1 MSRWRCYRDCTQS
14 FGETCLVSSFTPL
27 QQQVIALAGVVQA
40 ARMVDQLAKTG
51 SYPAAFFEA
60 SLRSL
65 FAFDAPTVDAVYGNI
80 QGVKLGLRSVVDM
93 LTDATNE
100 DHVAMGAYV
109 RGLLKLEDQF
119 GKRPDLQE
127 VVASRLGHVNFK
139 AQHFSDDAVEL
150 AASISAIY
158 QDTISHLPYRI
169 KVKGNVQHLQ
179 QTKNADLVRTL
190 LLAGL
195 RSAHLWRQLGGRPRH
210 FLFKGGKLAATAS
223 DLSKQLSPV
232 TDNGPLH

>member
-1 MSRWRCYRDCTQS
+1 M
-14 FGETCLVSSFTPL
+14 SSFTPL

-40 ARMVDQLAKTG
+40 ARMVDQVAKTG

-169 KVKGNVQHLQ
+169 KVKGIVQHLQ

-232 TDNGPLH
+232 TDNGSLH

>member
-1 MSRWRCYRDCTQS
+1 M
-14 FGETCLVSSFTPL
+14 SSFTPL

-40 ARMVDQLAKTG
+40 SRMVDQVAKTG
-51 SYPAAFFEA
+51 SYPVAFFEA

>member
-1 MSRWRCYRDCTQS
+1 M
-14 FGETCLVSSFTPL
+14 SSFTPL

-40 ARMVDQLAKTG
+40 ARMVDQVAKTG

-158 QDTISHLPYRI
+158 QDTISRLPYRI

-195 RSAHLWRQLGGRPRH
+195 RSAHLWRQIGGRPRH

-223 DLSKQLSPV
+223 DLSRQLSPV
-232 TDNGPLH
+232 TDNGSLH

>member
-1 MSRWRCYRDCTQS
+1 MSRWRCYRDRTQS

-40 ARMVDQLAKTG
+40 ARMVDQVAKTG

-223 DLSKQLSPV
+223 DLSRQLSPV
-232 TDNGPLH
+232 TDSGSLH

>member
-40 ARMVDQLAKTG
+40 ARMVDQVAKTG

-109 RGLLKLEDQF
+109 KGLLKLEDQF

-223 DLSKQLSPV
+223 DLSMQLSPV

>member
-1 MSRWRCYRDCTQS
+1 M
-14 FGETCLVSSFTPL
+14 SSFTPL

-40 ARMVDQLAKTG
+40 ARMVDQVAKTG

-109 RGLLKLEDQF
+109 KGLLKLEDQF

-127 VVASRLGHVNFK
+127 LVASRLGHVNFK

-158 QDTISHLPYRI
+158 QDTISNLPYRI

-223 DLSKQLSPV
+223 DLSRQLSPV
-232 TDNGPLH
+232 TDNGSIH

>member
-1 MSRWRCYRDCTQS
+1 M
-14 FGETCLVSSFTPL
+14 SSFTPL
-27 QQQVIALAGVVQA
+27 QQQVIALAGLVQA
-40 ARMVDQLAKTG
+40 ARMVDQVAKTG

-100 DHVAMGAYV
+100 DHVAMGTYV

-179 QTKNADLVRTL
+179 QTKYADLVRTL

-195 RSAHLWRQLGGRPRH
+195 RSARLWRQLGGRPRH

-223 DLSKQLSPV
+223 DLSKQLSPI
-232 TDNGPLH
+232 TDSGSLR

>member
-1 MSRWRCYRDCTQS
+1 M
-14 FGETCLVSSFTPL
+14 SSFTPL

-40 ARMVDQLAKTG
+40 ARMVDQVAKTG

-158 QDTISHLPYRI
+158 QDTISNLPYRI

-195 RSAHLWRQLGGRPRH
+195 RSAHLWRQLGGRPRN

-223 DLSKQLSPV
+223 DLSRQLSPV
-232 TDNGPLH
+232 TDNGSLH

>member
-1 MSRWRCYRDCTQS
+1 
-14 FGETCLVSSFTPL
+14 VSSFTPL

-40 ARMVDQLAKTG
+40 ARIVDQVAKTG

-93 LTDATNE
+93 LTDSANE

-119 GKRPDLQE
+119 GKRPGLQE
-127 VVASRLGHVNFK
+127 IVASRLGHVNFK

>member
-1 MSRWRCYRDCTQS
+1 MSGRWCYRDRAQS
-14 FGETCLVSSFTPL
+14 FRETCLVSSFTPL

-40 ARMVDQLAKTG
+40 ARMVDQVAKTG
-51 SYPAAFFEA
+51 SYPVAFFEA
-60 SLRSL
+60 SMRSL

-210 FLFKGGKLAATAS
+210 FLLKGGKLAATAS
-223 DLSKQLSPV
+223 DLSKQMSPV
-232 TDNGPLH
+232 SDNGSLH

>member
-1 MSRWRCYRDCTQS
+1 M
-14 FGETCLVSSFTPL
+14 SSFTPL

-40 ARMVDQLAKTG
+40 ARMVDQVAKTG

-119 GKRPDLQE
+119 GKRLDLQE

-223 DLSKQLSPV
+223 DLSRQLSPV
-232 TDNGPLH
+232 TDNGSLH

>member
-1 MSRWRCYRDCTQS
+1 M
-14 FGETCLVSSFTPL
+14 SSFTPL

-40 ARMVDQLAKTG
+40 ARMVDQVAKTG

-127 VVASRLGHVNFK
+127 VVASRLRHVNFK

-158 QDTISHLPYRI
+158 QDTISRLPYRI

-210 FLFKGGKLAATAS
+210 FLLKGGKLAATAS
-223 DLSKQLSPV
+223 DLSRQLSPV
-232 TDNGPLH
+232 TDNGSLH

>member
-1 MSRWRCYRDCTQS
+1 M
-14 FGETCLVSSFTPL
+14 SSFTPL

-40 ARMVDQLAKTG
+40 ARMVDQVAKTG

-80 QGVKLGLRSVVDM
+80 QGVKLGLRSVFDM

-223 DLSKQLSPV
+223 DLSRQLSPV
-232 TDNGPLH
+232 TDNGSLH

>member
-1 MSRWRCYRDCTQS
+1 M
-14 FGETCLVSSFTPL
+14 SSFTPL

-40 ARMVDQLAKTG
+40 ARIVDQVAKTG

-109 RGLLKLEDQF
+109 KGLLKLEDQF

-127 VVASRLGHVNFK
+127 LVASRLGHVNFK

-158 QDTISHLPYRI
+158 QDTISNLPYRI

-223 DLSKQLSPV
+223 DLSRQLSPV
-232 TDNGPLH
+232 TDNGSLH

>member
-1 MSRWRCYRDCTQS
+1 M
-14 FGETCLVSSFTPL
+14 SSFTPL

-40 ARMVDQLAKTG
+40 SRMVDQVAKTG
-51 SYPAAFFEA
+51 SYPVAFFEA

-65 FAFDAPTVDAVYGNI
+65 FSFDAPTVDAVYGNI

>member
-1 MSRWRCYRDCTQS
+1 M
-14 FGETCLVSSFTPL
+14 SSFTPL

-40 ARMVDQLAKTG
+40 ARMVDQVAKTG

-158 QDTISHLPYRI
+158 QDTISRLPYRI

-223 DLSKQLSPV
+223 DLGKQLSPV
-232 TDNGPLH
+232 TDNGSLH

>member
-1 MSRWRCYRDCTQS
+1 M
-14 FGETCLVSSFTPL
+14 SSFTPL

-40 ARMVDQLAKTG
+40 ARMVDQVAKTG

-65 FAFDAPTVDAVYGNI
+65 FAFNAPTLDAVYGNI

-158 QDTISHLPYRI
+158 QDTISNLPYRI

-195 RSAHLWRQLGGRPRH
+195 RTAHLWRQLGGRPRH
-210 FLFKGGKLAATAS
+210 YLFKGGKLASTAS
-223 DLSKQLSPV
+223 DLSRQLSPV
-232 TDNGPLH
+232 TDNGSLH

>member
-1 MSRWRCYRDCTQS
+1 MSGRRCYRDCTQS

-40 ARMVDQLAKTG
+40 TRMVDQVAKTG

-232 TDNGPLH
+232 TDNRSLH

>member
-1 MSRWRCYRDCTQS
+1 MSGWRCYRDRPQS
-14 FGETCLVSSFTPL
+14 FGETCLVSSFTPI

-40 ARMVDQLAKTG
+40 ARMVDQVAKTG

-195 RSAHLWRQLGGRPRH
+195 RSARLWRQLGGRPRH

-232 TDNGPLH
+232 TDTGPLH

>member
-1 MSRWRCYRDCTQS
+1 M
-14 FGETCLVSSFTPL
+14 SSFTPL

-40 ARMVDQLAKTG
+40 ARMVDQVAKTG

-139 AQHFSDDAVEL
+139 AQHFSNDAVEL

-158 QDTISHLPYRI
+158 QDTISDLPYRI
-169 KVKGNVQHLQ
+169 KVKGNAQHLQ

-223 DLSKQLSPV
+223 DLSRQLSPV
-232 TDNGPLH
+232 TDNGSLH

>member
-1 MSRWRCYRDCTQS
+1 M
-14 FGETCLVSSFTPL
+14 SSFSPL

-40 ARMVDQLAKTG
+40 ARMVDQVAKTG

-158 QDTISHLPYRI
+158 QDTISRLPYRI

-232 TDNGPLH
+232 TDNGSLH

>member
-1 MSRWRCYRDCTQS
+1 M
-14 FGETCLVSSFTPL
+14 SSFTPL

-40 ARMVDQLAKTG
+40 ARMVDQVAKTG

-93 LTDATNE
+93 LTDSANE

-119 GKRPDLQE
+119 GKRPGLQE
-127 VVASRLGHVNFK
+127 IVASRLGHVNFK

-232 TDNGPLH
+232 TDNGSLH

>member
-1 MSRWRCYRDCTQS
+1 M
-14 FGETCLVSSFTPL
+14 SSFTPL

-40 ARMVDQLAKTG
+40 ARMVDQVAKTG

-158 QDTISHLPYRI
+158 QDTISYLPYRI

-223 DLSKQLSPV
+223 DLSRQLSPV
-232 TDNGPLH
+232 TDNGSLH

>member
-1 MSRWRCYRDCTQS
+1 MSY
-14 FGETCLVSSFTPL
+14 TPL

-40 ARMVDQLAKTG
+40 ARMVDQVAKTG

-139 AQHFSDDAVEL
+139 AQHFSNDAVEL

-158 QDTISHLPYRI
+158 QDTISYLPYRI

>member
-1 MSRWRCYRDCTQS
+1 M
-14 FGETCLVSSFTPL
+14 SSFTPL

-40 ARMVDQLAKTG
+40 ARMVDQVAKTG

-93 LTDATNE
+93 LTDAANE

-127 VVASRLGHVNFK
+127 IVASRLGHVNFK

-179 QTKNADLVRTL
+179 QTKNAD
-190 LLAGL
+190 
-195 RSAHLWRQLGGRPRH
+195 
-210 FLFKGGKLAATAS
+210 
-223 DLSKQLSPV
+223 
-232 TDNGPLH
+232 

>member
-1 MSRWRCYRDCTQS
+1 MSY
-14 FGETCLVSSFTPL
+14 TPL

-40 ARMVDQLAKTG
+40 ARMVDQVAKTG

-158 QDTISHLPYRI
+158 QDTISYLPYRI

>member
-1 MSRWRCYRDCTQS
+1 MSGRWCYRDRAQS
-14 FGETCLVSSFTPL
+14 FRETCLVSSFTPL
-27 QQQVIALAGVVQA
+27 QQQVIALAGVVQV
-40 ARMVDQLAKTG
+40 ARMVDQVAKTG
-51 SYPAAFFEA
+51 SYPVAFFEA
-60 SLRSL
+60 SMRSL

-223 DLSKQLSPV
+223 DLSKQMSPV
-232 TDNGPLH
+232 SDNGPLH

>member
-1 MSRWRCYRDCTQS
+1 M
-14 FGETCLVSSFTPL
+14 SSFTPL

-40 ARMVDQLAKTG
+40 ARMVDQVAKTG

-93 LTDATNE
+93 LTAATNQ

-158 QDTISHLPYRI
+158 QDTISNLPYRI

-223 DLSKQLSPV
+223 DLSRQLSPV
-232 TDNGPLH
+232 TDNGSLH

>member
-1 MSRWRCYRDCTQS
+1 MSRWRGYRDRTQS

-40 ARMVDQLAKTG
+40 ARMVDQVAKTG

-158 QDTISHLPYRI
+158 QDTISNLPYRI
-169 KVKGNVQHLQ
+169 KVKGNVQHLR

>member
-1 MSRWRCYRDCTQS
+1 M
-14 FGETCLVSSFTPL
+14 SSFTPL

-40 ARMVDQLAKTG
+40 SRMVDQVAKTG

-119 GKRPDLQE
+119 GKRHDLQE

-223 DLSKQLSPV
+223 DLSRQLSPV

>member
-1 MSRWRCYRDCTQS
+1 M
-14 FGETCLVSSFTPL
+14 SSFTPL

-40 ARMVDQLAKTG
+40 ARMVDQVAKTG

-158 QDTISHLPYRI
+158 QDTISDLPYRI
-169 KVKGNVQHLQ
+169 KVKGNAQHLQ

-223 DLSKQLSPV
+223 DLSRQLSPV
-232 TDNGPLH
+232 TDNGSLH

>member
-1 MSRWRCYRDCTQS
+1 MSGWRCYRDRRQS

-40 ARMVDQLAKTG
+40 ARMVDQVAKTG

-232 TDNGPLH
+232 TDTGPLH

>member
-1 MSRWRCYRDCTQS
+1 M
-14 FGETCLVSSFTPL
+14 SSFAPL

-40 ARMVDQLAKTG
+40 ARMVDQVAKTG

-80 QGVKLGLRSVVDM
+80 QGVKLGLRSVGDM

-158 QDTISHLPYRI
+158 QDTISNLPYRI

-179 QTKNADLVRTL
+179 QTKNADLVRAL

-223 DLSKQLSPV
+223 DLSRQLSPV
-232 TDNGPLH
+232 TDNGSLH

>member
-1 MSRWRCYRDCTQS
+1 MSGWRCYRDGTQS
-14 FGETCLVSSFTPL
+14 FGETRLVSSFTPL

-40 ARMVDQLAKTG
+40 ARMVDQVAKTG

-223 DLSKQLSPV
+223 DLSRQLSPV
-232 TDNGPLH
+232 TDNGSLH

>member
-1 MSRWRCYRDCTQS
+1 MSQ
-14 FGETCLVSSFTPL
+14 FTPL

-40 ARMVDQLAKTG
+40 ARMVDQVAKTG
-51 SYPAAFFEA
+51 SHPTAFFEA

-93 LTDATNE
+93 LTDATNQ

-109 RGLLKLEDQF
+109 RGLLKLEEQF
-119 GKRPDLQE
+119 AKRPDLQE

-169 KVKGNVQHLQ
+169 KVKGNVQHLE
-179 QTKNADLVRTL
+179 QTKNADLVRTI

-195 RSAHLWRQLGGRPRH
+195 RSAHLWRQLGGRSRH
-210 FLFKGGKLAATAS
+210 FLFKGGKLAATAEE
-223 DLSKQLSPV
+223 LSKQLSPV
-232 TDNGPLH
+232 TDNGSLH